1 MSNVFFSL
9 ARGFKIDEQKVP
21 FDSCAVGS
29 EQESSG
35 RTRHPILTYSTVQ
48 SPWEVNW
55 FAASQEIPRIFME
68 PEGSLPH
75 S

>member
-48 SPWEVNW
+48 SP
-55 FAASQEIPRIFME
+55 
-68 PEGSLPH
+68 
-75 S
+75 